1 MQVHDWT
8 RVDDSTIHDF
18 HTSWI
23 THLKESLNGILPQGY
38 DAKSEQHIGRKVG
51 DVLALHAGDPEQQP
65 RAPEPEAGGVVAVA
79 EAPPKVS
86 RTLIAGPATK
96 GSRRTLTI
104 RHSTGHRIIA
114 LVEILS
120 PANKNGE
127 GSVDEFVQKACS
139 ALRTG
144 IHLVVVDLLPPGK
157 HDSQGMHAVVWAN
170 LDQEEYEL
178 PEGKLLTLASY
189 SAGPP
194 ITAYLEH
201 LAAGDPIKDMPLFLT
216 SKHYVNLPLAST
228 YEASI
233 HGMPGFWRD
242 VLEGRGKLVNGN

>member
-1 MQVHDWT
+1 MTVHDWT
-8 RVDDSTIHDF
+8 RVDASTFHDF

-23 THLKESLNGILPQGY
+23 THLKEALNGVLPPGY
-38 DAKSEQHIGRKVG
+38 YAKSEQHIGRKVG
-51 DVLALHAGDPEQQP
+51 DVLALHASDPDQLP
-65 RAPEPEAGGVVAVA
+65 KAPEPPEGGAVAVA

-86 RTLIAGPATK
+86 RTLVADPSAK

-120 PANKNGE
+120 AANKSGARGVE
-127 GSVDEFVQKACS
+127 EFVQKAGS
-139 ALRTG
+139 ALRAG
-144 IHLVVVDLLPPGK
+144 IHLVLVDLLPPGK
-157 HDSQGMHAVVWAN
+157 HDPHGMHAVVWAD
-170 LDQEEYEL
+170 LDQEEDES
-178 PEGKLLTLASY
+178 PEDKPLTLASY

-201 LAAGDPIKDMPLFLT
+201 LAVGDQMKDLPLFLT
-216 SKHYVNLPLAST
+216 GERYVNLPLTST

-242 VLEGRGKLVNGN
+242 VLEGRKTADKP